1 MTPAQVYRIVTMAIK
16 DNGTP
21 SIETLRELERMQ
33 REEEELEIRQCRECP
48 RIRLPGAQRQGGM
61 KY

>member
-1 MTPAQVYRIVTMAIK
+1 MTPAQVYRIVTMAMK

-33 REEEELEIRQCRECP
+33 REEEELDIRRCRECSGSGSGC
-48 RIRLPGAQRQGGM
+48 RERSGRGA
-61 KY
+61 